1 MIHTATQTAKFKRM
15 VRKVRPLV
23 AGMPIEPET
32 VCVGLLE
39 RLWHATIASAFR
51 GDIGSKMDDE
61 EIAEAIGW
69 SGDSQEIITI
79 LIETGWLDRCDNHRL
94 VVHDWDNHAP
104 KFVKGNAARY
114 GGIIKQGSSLEE
126 VPCNTS
132 PNEIP
137 LSDLAPNQ
145 TKQNVTKPN
154 KTKPSYPR
162 YSSKGSSS
170 APTPTPDTRAGD
182 IKRFTVSRLSPIA
195 ERIFTRINY
204 RGNAGK
210 NLWKIAALVE
220 AAEVT
225 EAEIYEACLGA
236 KENAKDPPAHLYAS
250 LRNKLR
256 LRPEPVEL
264 SRLIKSVVVVPK
276 CPQCFPPEIYE

>member
-1 MIHTATQTAKFKRM
+1 MMVYQIAKWDTTFETADSRRFKTLTWISLPVGFNSNGYREMILEFGDEAPAIYGAWCALLSVAAQTVVRGTLFSNTGPYTTARIAFETRMPEEVFKKLLDWATKKEVGWVDLITPEKATQSLNDSHPAKD
-15 VRKVRPLV
+15 
-23 AGMPIEPET
+23 
-32 VCVGLLE
+32 
-39 RLWHATIASAFR
+39 WATR
-51 GDIGSKMDDE
+51 
-61 EIAEAIGW
+61 
-69 SGDSQEIITI
+69 
-79 LIETGWLDRCDNHRL
+79 
-94 VVHDWDNHAP
+94 
-104 KFVKGNAARY
+104 
-114 GGIIKQGSSLEE
+114 
-126 VPCNTS
+126 
-132 PNEIP
+132 
-137 LSDLAPNQ
+137 
-145 TKQNVTKPN
+145 TKPEPVPEPN
-154 KTKPSYPR
+154 INYPR

-256 LRPEPVEL
+256 LRPDPVEL